1 MRIKGALSTLQPL
14 KFLDF
19 YTVCQVGSP
28 RPSCSKK
35 GPKSMQAAEHQ
46 TTTPRRILIAD
57 DEPHIRRILQTVLEM
72 AGFEVDL
79 RRDGTDALEAV
90 HGSVHYDL
98 ILLDIMMPGA
108 TGLEVLGKIRAM
120 DERKSTPVVI
130 LTAKGQDADR
140 QAAFSLG
147 ADDFLTKP
155 FSPKKLLARI
165 HEIIDGD

>member
-1 MRIKGALSTLQPL
+1 METAAQRSTSR
-14 KFLDF
+14 
-19 YTVCQVGSP
+19 G
-28 RPSCSKK
+28 
-35 GPKSMQAAEHQ
+35 
-46 TTTPRRILIAD
+46 RILIAD
-57 DEPHIRRILQTVLEM
+57 DEPHIRRILQTLLEM
-72 AGFEVDL
+72 ADFEVDL
-79 RRDGTDALEAV
+79 RHDGTDALEAV
-90 HGSVHYDL
+90 GSSEHYDL

-108 TGLEVLGKIRAM
+108 TGLEVLEAIRQM

-165 HEIIDGD
+165 HQIIDGD

>member
-1 MRIKGALSTLQPL
+1 MHTTVHRST
-14 KFLDF
+14 
-19 YTVCQVGSP
+19 SP
-28 RPSCSKK
+28 K
-35 GPKSMQAAEHQ
+35 
-46 TTTPRRILIAD
+46 RILIAD

-79 RRDGTDALEAV
+79 RRDGSDALEAV
-90 HGSVHYDL
+90 KGDEHYDL

-120 DERKSTPVVI
+120 DERRSTPVVI

-140 QAAFSLG
+140 QEAFSLG

>member
-1 MRIKGALSTLQPL
+1 MQPAAQRSTAL
-14 KFLDF
+14 
-19 YTVCQVGSP
+19 G
-28 RPSCSKK
+28 
-35 GPKSMQAAEHQ
+35 H
-46 TTTPRRILIAD
+46 ILIAD
-57 DEPHIRRILQTVLEM
+57 DEPHIRRILQTLLEM

-79 RRDGTDALEAV
+79 RHDGTDALEAV
-90 HGSVHYDL
+90 QGDDHYDL

-108 TGLEVLGKIRAM
+108 TGLDILGKIRAM
-120 DERKSTPVVI
+120 ETRKSTPVVI

-165 HEIIDGD
+165 HQIIEGN

>member
-1 MRIKGALSTLQPL
+1 MPESIRSSTGTDPHVYVTVLAGGIGSRFWPASTPDRPKQLLPL
-14 KFLDF
+14 A
-19 YTVCQVGSP
+19 S
-28 RPSCSKK
+28 
-35 GPKSMQAAEHQ
+35 
-46 TTTPRRILIAD
+46 
-57 DEPHIRRILQTVLEM
+57 DEPHIRRILQTVLET

-90 HGSVHYDL
+90 RGTEHYDL

-108 TGLEVLGKIRAM
+108 TGLEVLGKIREM

>member
-1 MRIKGALSTLQPL
+1 MHAAVHRST
-14 KFLDF
+14 
-19 YTVCQVGSP
+19 S
-28 RPSCSKK
+28 
-35 GPKSMQAAEHQ
+35 H
-46 TTTPRRILIAD
+46 RRILIAD

-79 RRDGTDALEAV
+79 RRDGTDALEAAR
-90 HGSVHYDL
+90 GSEHYDL

-108 TGLEVLGKIRAM
+108 TGLEMLEKIRAM
-120 DERKSTPVVI
+120 DGRKSTSVVV
-130 LTAKGQDADR
+130 LTAKGQDEDR

-155 FSPKKLLARI
+155 FSPRKLLARI

>member
-1 MRIKGALSTLQPL
+1 MHAAVHRST
-14 KFLDF
+14 
-19 YTVCQVGSP
+19 S
-28 RPSCSKK
+28 
-35 GPKSMQAAEHQ
+35 H
-46 TTTPRRILIAD
+46 RRILIAD

-90 HGSVHYDL
+90 SGSKHYDL

-108 TGLEVLGKIRAM
+108 TGLEVLEKIRAM
-120 DERKSTPVVI
+120 DGRKFTPVVI
-130 LTAKGQDADR
+130 LTAKGQGEDR